1 MRRNIS
7 ISGPGAT
14 QFMERLVPSSMKA
27 LTPPGDPAH
36 ALDGLVEGPFLSSLS
51 VMLNKDGGIIDDLMV
66 TRQGEER

>member
-1 MRRNIS
+1 
-7 ISGPGAT
+7 
-14 QFMERLVPSSMKA
+14 MEHLVPSSLKN

-51 VMLNKDGGIIDDLMV
+51 VMLNKDGGIIDDLMI